1 MIKLMMANQVCIVVV
16 DKQRKKVIVT
26 DVAITNHSNIRK
38 KEDVKSEKCQVPRV
52 SGSIRSHK

>member
-52 SGSIRSHK
+52 SGSIR